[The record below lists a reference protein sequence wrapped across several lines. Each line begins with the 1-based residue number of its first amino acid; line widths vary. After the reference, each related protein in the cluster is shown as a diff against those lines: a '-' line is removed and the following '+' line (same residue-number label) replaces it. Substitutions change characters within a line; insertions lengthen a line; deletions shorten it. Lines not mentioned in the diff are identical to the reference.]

1 MKEENSSLKDFSL
14 IVISVLVST
23 AVFVV
28 FLKIANL
35 LVLLAIILAAV
46 AAIYLFNKVGGV
58 KASIA
63 GAFDR
68 RRPFAFASVLVIIVF
83 LPVILRSSPYWIFI
97 LTLAI
102 LWIIVA
108 LGINIQFGSAGIINL
123 GAAAFYGVGAYTAG
137 MLSTKLGVP
146 PLLNLVLGAVM
157 SMIIGSLLFIP
168 VLKTS
173 SYYLALVSIAFVMAF
188 HTLLN
193 NAEWIGGAQGIVNI
207 PLMTIAGYSFLQEI
221 NILGLKLPSQAN
233 FYYLALVLGGILVLG
248 ATRLW
253 NSWVGLTWNSFNED
267 TGDELSAQCMGVEVK
282 KWSMIAF
289 TVGNFYIGLAG
300 AFYAH
305 MASYIAPPDITF
317 YLSLLFLSAVI
328 LGGVDSIL
336 GVSVAAVLLVIMP
349 EKLRALQQYW
359 TIIFGIILVLMLI
372 LRREGLIPAR
382 IRTYGLRAPEAR
394 GGTSE
399 RLSQSERA
407 P

>member
-1 MKEENSSLKDFSL
+1 MKGTKSPFRDAA
-14 IVISVLVST
+14 IVLACVLGSCV
-23 AVFVV
+23 VFVA
-28 FLKIANL
+28 FLQISNL
-35 LVLLAIILAAV
+35 FVLSAIILGAI
-46 AAIYLFNKVGGV
+46 AAIYLFNCMGSTKEAV
-58 KASIA
+58 AR
-63 GAFDR
+63 AFR
-68 RRPFAFASVLVIIVF
+68 RQRVLARTSIIVLIVL

-137 MLSTKLGVP
+137 MLSTKLGFP
-146 PLLNLVLGAVM
+146 PLLNLLLGAVM
-157 SMIIGSLLFIP
+157 TMIVGSILFIP
-168 VLKTS
+168 VLKTR
-173 SYYLALVSIAFVMAF
+173 SYYLALVTIAFVMAF
-188 HTLLN
+188 HNLLN
-193 NAEWIGGAQGIVNI
+193 NAEWLGGAQGIVGI
-207 PLMTIAGYSFLQEI
+207 PLMSIAGYSFIQDV
-221 NILGLKLPSQAN
+221 NIFGLTLPSQAN
-233 FYYLALVLGGILVLG
+233 FYYLALAVG
-248 ATRLW
+248 ALLIVGVSRLW
-253 NSWVGLTWNSFNED
+253 NSWIGLTWNSFNED

-305 MASYIAPPDITF
+305 MTSYVAPPDITF

-359 TIIFGIILVLMLI
+359 LIIFGIILVLMLI
-372 LRREGLIPAR
+372 LRREGLIPAGR
-382 IRTYGLRAPEAR
+382 RTYGLRVRQAGDDSSA
-394 GGTSE
+394 E
-399 RLSQSERA
+399 R
-407 P
+407 

>member
-1 MKEENSSLKDFSL
+1 MKEENPSIKDFSL
-14 IVISVLVST
+14 ILLCVLVST
-23 AVFVV
+23 AVFVA
-28 FLKIANL
+28 FLQIANL
-35 LVLLAIILAAV
+35 FILLAIILAIV
-46 AAIYLFNKVGGV
+46 AAINLFNRSEGFRAAVV
-58 KASIA
+58 
-63 GAFDR
+63 GAFNR
-68 RRPFAFASVLVIIVF
+68 QRTFAFASILVIIVF

-102 LWIIVA
+102 LWIIIA

-137 MLSTKLGVP
+137 MLSTKLGMP
-146 PLLNLVLGAVM
+146 PLLNLLLGAVM
-157 SMIIGSLLFIP
+157 TMIVGSLLFVP

-173 SYYLALVSIAFVMAF
+173 SYYLALVTIAFVMAF

-193 NAEWIGGAQGIVNI
+193 NAEWLGGAQGIVGI
-207 PLMTIAGYSFLQEI
+207 PLMSIGGYSFIQEI
-221 NILGLKLPSQAN
+221 NILGFKLPSQAN
-233 FYYLALVLGGILVLG
+233 FYYLALVLGGLLVL
-248 ATRLW
+248 AASRLW

-267 TGDELSAQCMGVEVK
+267 TGDELSAECMGVKVK

-305 MASYIAPPDITF
+305 MTSYIAPPDITF

-382 IRTYGLRAPEAR
+382 IRTYGLRLPQAM
-394 GGTSE
+394 GGTSK
-399 RLSQSERA
+399 RLGQSEKL
-407 P
+407 